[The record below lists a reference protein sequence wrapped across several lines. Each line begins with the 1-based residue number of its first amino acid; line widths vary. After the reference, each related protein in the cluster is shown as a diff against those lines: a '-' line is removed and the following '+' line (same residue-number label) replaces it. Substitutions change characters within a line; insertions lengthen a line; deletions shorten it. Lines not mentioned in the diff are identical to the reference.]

1 MSAWASLPHLL
12 RDRARNHGPREALRF
27 EGASLSLAA
36 LDAAASRWAGALAA
50 VGVQRGERVA
60 ICLPNGLEAPAVWL
74 GIATLGAVVVPIN
87 YGYRDADLLFVLS
100 DSGAAVAVTSPERA
114 PDLLRAGAR
123 CTGLRTVA
131 VPGGHAPPGAEPMAD
146 RLDAASPSRDLVAA
160 SPIDLVTL
168 QYTSGTTGF
177 PKGCMLTH
185 GFWLLLGSGAVDY
198 GRFTADDVILSAA
211 PVWYM
216 DAMWH
221 LTLALMAGAPL
232 VMLPKFSA
240 STFWRTVRDNGVTFF
255 YCLGTMPV
263 LLLKQPPD
271 PALERG
277 HRVRFVLCSGITPQ
291 MHAAFEERWGCP
303 WREAYGTTEVGAGL
317 MVPLEDA
324 GSVGSGLMGRVP
336 DHREARVVDPTTDQV
351 VSPGTPGELQLR
363 GPSMMLGYWGHQEA
377 TDRYFRDGWAH
388 TGDLVIEDG
397 RGHYRLVG
405 RLKDMI
411 RRGGENVSAL
421 EVESVLTE
429 HPSIHAAACIPV
441 PDEIRGEEIKAY
453 IQLAPGLTPAEAAP
467 ETIVAWVAA
476 RLAPFK
482 VPRYLQFVESFP
494 LTPSERV
501 AKQQLTSG
509 RTWDAT
515 IPGWK
520 ETHGS

>member
-1 MSAWASLPHLL
+1 M
-12 RDRARNHGPREALRF
+12 
-27 EGASLSLAA
+27 SLAA
-36 LDAAASRWAGALAA
+36 LDSAASRWAGALVAL
-50 VGVQRGERVA
+50 GVRRGERVA

-74 GIATLGAVVVPIN
+74 GIAALGAVVVPVN
-87 YGYRDADLLFVLS
+87 YGYREADLLFVLS
-100 DSGAAVAVTSPERA
+100 DSGAAVAVTSAARA
-114 PDLLRAGAR
+114 SDLLRAAAR
-123 CTGLRTVA
+123 CTELRTVA
-131 VPGGHAPPGAEPMAD
+131 VTGSRAPPGAEPMAD
-146 RLDAASPSRDLVAA
+146 RLEAASPSRELVAA
-160 SPIDLVTL
+160 SPLDLVTL

-185 GFWLLLGSGAVDY
+185 GFWLLLGSSAVDS
-198 GRFTADDVILSAA
+198 GRFTQNDVILSAA
-211 PVWYM
+211 PVWYL

-232 VMLPKFSA
+232 VMLPRFSA

-271 PALERG
+271 PSVEKG
-277 HRVRFVLCSGITPQ
+277 HRVRLVLCSGITPQ
-291 MHAAFEERWGCP
+291 LHAVFEARWGCP
-303 WREAYGTTEVGAGL
+303 WREASGTTETGAGL
-317 MVPLEDA
+317 VVPVDDSA
-324 GSVGSGLMGRVP
+324 SVGSGLMGRVVE
-336 DHREARVVDPTTDQV
+336 HREARVVDPATDQAV
-351 VSPGTPGELQLR
+351 PAGTPGELQLR

-397 RGHYRLVG
+397 RGYYRLVG

-411 RRGGENVSAL
+411 RRGGENVSAV
-421 EVESVLTE
+421 EVERVLTE
-429 HPSIHAAACIPV
+429 HPSVHAAACVPV

-453 IQLAPGLTPAEAAP
+453 IQLAPGLTPADAP
-467 ETIVAWVAA
+467 PDTIVAWVAA

-482 VPRYLQFVESFP
+482 VPRYIQFVESFP

-501 AKQQLTSG
+501 AKHQLTSG